1 MEWNLDHNL
10 IWIACRHHVFEV
22 MLSTIFTTAFGT
34 SGGPEVGLYNCVQKQ
49 WQITNR
55 E

>member
-10 IWIACRHHVFEV
+10 TWIACRHHVFEV

-34 SGGPEVGLYNCVQKQ
+34 SEDLKLDF
-49 WQITNR
+49 ITVFRNNGK
-55 E
+55 